1 MKHCFKSPTTIRECQ
16 TTRSTLCT
24 RSSCLSLISLLQRNT
39 RRAEQIVLEEHF
51 QTRQMARRLNMCLR
65 NTPMQRSYTD
75 IHIAAQLQATRLAIR
90 FILSKCEFA
99 SVFCHGRFQLV
110 QELLLLPLFLPL
122 LLLLL
127 LSILR
132 RLLLALF
139 TRTILVNIHE
149 RVLFP
154 ILQLLLQ
161 SANSILNCFA

>member
-1 MKHCFKSPTTIRECQ
+1 MKHCFKSPTTTRECQ
-16 TTRSTLCT
+16 TTRNTLYT
-24 RSSCLSLISLLQRNT
+24 RSSCLSLIPLLQRNT

-65 NTPMQRSYTD
+65 NTPMQQNYTD
-75 IHIAAQLQATRLAIR
+75 IHITAQLQAARLAIR
-90 FILSKCEFA
+90 LILSEREFA
-99 SVFCHGRFQLV
+99 SVFCHGCFQLV
-110 QELLLLPLFLPL
+110 QELLFLPLFLPL

-139 TRTILVNIHE
+139 TRTILVNIHK

>member
-1 MKHCFKSPTTIRECQ
+1 MKHCFKSPTTTRECQ
-16 TTRSTLCT
+16 TTRSTLCI
-24 RSSCLSLISLLQRNT
+24 RSSCLSLIPLLQRNT

-51 QTRQMARRLNMCLR
+51 QTRQMAGRLNMCLR
-65 NTPMQRSYTD
+65 NTPMQQNYTD
-75 IHIAAQLQATRLAIR
+75 IHITAQLQAARLTIR
-90 FILSKCEFA
+90 LILSEREFA
-99 SVFCHGRFQLV
+99 SVFCHGCFQLV
-110 QELLLLPLFLPL
+110 QELLFLPLFLPL

-139 TRTILVNIHE
+139 TRTVLVNIHE

-161 SANSILNCFA
+161 GANSILNCFE